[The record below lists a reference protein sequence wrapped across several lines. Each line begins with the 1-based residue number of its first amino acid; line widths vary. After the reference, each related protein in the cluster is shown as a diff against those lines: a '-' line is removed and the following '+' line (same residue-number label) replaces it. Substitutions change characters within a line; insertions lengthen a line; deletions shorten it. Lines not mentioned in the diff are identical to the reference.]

1 MSTPG
6 CRDCSTSTDIQER
19 GGGLGHRALALAC
32 LLVGGCVPQAL
43 TASTIREERRVSR
56 EVVDALDRADRVL
69 GTVGSQ
75 VAAVGS
81 QAASTI
87 RSAQGVLDTLNQ
99 LIGVGVGVAA
109 TAAAAY
115 AVKTYGKSRNE
126 GNSAR

>member
-1 MSTPG
+1 M
-6 CRDCSTSTDIQER
+6 RR
-19 GGGLGHRALALAC
+19 WLLAAVLGS
-32 LLVGGCVPQAL
+32 GCVPQAL

-69 GTVGSQ
+69 GAVGSQ

-81 QAASTI
+81 QAAGTI

-115 AVKTYGKSRNE
+115 AVKTYDKSRNE